1 MELQEVI
8 EHVRSEYKSELAKD
22 ISLKLVLLG
31 AENIK
36 YVKNGKYSFDH
47 GINVGQTKALSW
59 VLERLKDMEKLE
71 TIWLNEKKVLSLH
84 QKKI

>member
-47 GINVGQTKALSW
+47 GVNVGQTKALSW
-59 VLERLKDMEKLE
+59 VLERLKDAEK
-71 TIWLNEKKVLSLH
+71 T
-84 QKKI
+84 

>member
-59 VLERLKDMEKLE
+59 VLERLKDAEK
-71 TIWLNEKKVLSLH
+71 T
-84 QKKI
+84 

>member
-1 MELQEVI
+1 MELQEII

-59 VLERLKDMEKLE
+59 VLERLKDVEK
-71 TIWLNEKKVLSLH
+71 T
-84 QKKI
+84 

>member
-36 YVKNGKYSFDH
+36 YVKNSKYSFDH

-59 VLERLKDMEKLE
+59 VLERLKDAEK
-71 TIWLNEKKVLSLH
+71 T
-84 QKKI
+84 